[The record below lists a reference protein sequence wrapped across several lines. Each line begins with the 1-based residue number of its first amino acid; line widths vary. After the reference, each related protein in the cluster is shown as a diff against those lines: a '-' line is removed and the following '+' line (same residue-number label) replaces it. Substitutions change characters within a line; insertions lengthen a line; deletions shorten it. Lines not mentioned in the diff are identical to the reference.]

1 MSPLSCLIR
10 RSLGGCTFVLFLLPV
25 YADVRNDELFPTE
38 RLRVRS
44 IATRTTPISNPIRWP
59 RFEFRVPDGSRV
71 KKDEVV
77 FRADARGTKEAIQS
91 LQEQLLK
98 KENEIHR
105 KTEEMARSVEELV
118 GKLEDLKDEKRI
130 QQARLEYL
138 QSLPLKKNVEIAK
151 GRLEVAELQLAAREA
166 DVAKVQEREKAGLV
180 SPAQVE
186 ESIFQLNLQ
195 KARTLHAKRGL
206 SLAQVTA
213 HPKDLQVIRYR
224 IENLD
229 LEIGKLAFEVQTQEE
244 ISGLEGAL
252 LEREM
257 ETLTRKLE
265 ERQTELNHLVI
276 RAPRDGV
283 LMYSTQFKREL
294 SSGGQPSMGMVLA
307 EIPHPDSI
315 AFEGEIPERV
325 RPLYAVGDPVRIVL
339 NASPDQ
345 ELTGTLSSISPF
357 SREKA
362 EEESEGVKVLDV
374 TVEVTGLKTELPV
387 GVYGW
392 AVLTTAEPRKGP
404 SVPVS
409 WIRIQGGNP
418 HVSVEGLYQPV
429 SGIVDGDRFQ
439 FTDPLPPLDKVQE
452 EGEWPSEEQPQIV
465 MEGDRFHTSGELEPL
480 QSIGVKVPR
489 IRAWDMK
496 VTTLHPEN
504 TLIEEGQTA
513 AVLDSESLREQ
524 AENARGEAEEAQQEK
539 ESAEKELQLRI
550 RDRDFQVQ
558 AVETKLK
565 IAQLERDLA
574 IPGIRASAVY
584 QSILNL
590 QTAQLRLQHA
600 QQELERLEAHPE
612 LTAPR
617 ERTRAKREVRRR
629 ELEHERADIQLAQ
642 AKEGLSEE
650 ERSLSELKVLRME
663 AETVKVRA
671 RQTRAVARAQSGLRW
686 RSRRLLRREER
697 QEELERNLQDMSITA
712 PVEGLVK
719 YENIWDGVRRT
730 KLKTG
735 MRVWRGMKLLSLSN
749 TGELYVDISVPERYV
764 QQLQTGMKVQVQIP
778 SEGSRMW
785 KGEVSMLGEML
796 VPLDTPPVADSLYA
810 NREPLPIQA
819 IPVRVLI
826 DASGEGQLKPGAI
839 AHVLFPF
846 EP

>member
-1 MSPLSCLIR
+1 MRFLSCFPR
-10 RSLGGCTFVLFLLPV
+10 RTVGVWCIFLWLFPLHAEV
-25 YADVRNDELFPTE
+25 KEEELYPTE

-44 IATRTTPISNPIRWP
+44 IATRTSPIPNPIRWP
-59 RFEFRVPDGSRV
+59 RFEFRVSDGSRV
-71 KKDEVV
+71 QEGDVV
-77 FRADARGTKEAIQS
+77 FRADARGTQEAIRS
-91 LQEQLLK
+91 LTEQIERK
-98 KENEIHR
+98 KNELHQ
-105 KTEEMARSVEELV
+105 KTEEMQKSVEALI
-118 GKLEDLKDEKRI
+118 GQLQDLKDERSI

-151 GRLEVAELQLAAREA
+151 GRLEVAELQRAAREA
-166 DVAKVQEREKAGLV
+166 DLANIQERKDLGLV

-186 ESIFQLNLQ
+186 ESLFQLNLQ
-195 KARTLHAKRGL
+195 NARTEHAKRSL
-206 SLAQVTA
+206 SLARATA

-224 IENLD
+224 IENLE
-229 LEIGKLAFEVQTQEE
+229 LEIGKLTFEVKTQEE
-244 ISGLEGAL
+244 ISELEKASL
-252 LEREM
+252 HREQ
-257 ETLTRKLE
+257 ETLIRKLE
-265 ERQTELNHLVI
+265 DRKEELKHLVI

-283 LMYSTQFKREL
+283 LMYSPQFKREL
-294 SSGGQPSMGMVLA
+294 VSGGQPSMGMVLA

-325 RPLYAVGDPVRIVL
+325 RPLFSVGDPVNIIL
-339 NASPDQ
+339 NANPNQ
-345 ELTGTLSSISPF
+345 VLRGTLSTISPF

-374 TVEVTGLKTELPV
+374 RLDVENLEGELPV

-392 AVLTTAEPRKGP
+392 AELTTSTPRIGP

-409 WIRIQGGNP
+409 WVRIQGGKP
-418 HVSVEGLYQPV
+418 HVSLNGLYQPV
-429 SGIVDGDRFQ
+429 TGIVNEDRFQ
-439 FTDPLPPLDKVQE
+439 FTAPLPPLEQIQE
-452 EGEWPSEEQPQIV
+452 EGDWPTEEQPQLLV
-465 MEGDRFHTSGELEPL
+465 DGDTFHTSGELEPL

-496 VTTLHPEN
+496 VTSLHPEN
-504 TLIEEGQTA
+504 TLISKGQTA
-513 AVLDSESLREQ
+513 AVLDSESLRDLLES
-524 AENARGEAEEAQQEK
+524 ARSDAEEALQEK

-574 IPGIRASAVY
+574 LPGVRASQVY
-584 QSILNL
+584 QSILTL
-590 QTAQLRLQHA
+590 QTARLRTEQAERQLS
-600 QQELERLEAHPE
+600 RLEANPT

-617 ERTRAKREVRRR
+617 ERTRAQR
-629 ELEHERADIQLAQ
+629 ELARRKLEMEKADIQFAQ
-642 AKEGLSEE
+642 AKEGLSAE
-650 ERSLSELKVLRME
+650 ERSLAELKVMRME

-686 RSRRLLRREER
+686 RGRRLLRRMER
-697 QEELERNLQDMSITA
+697 QNELEKNLRDMSIEA

-719 YENIWDGVRRT
+719 YENVWDGVRRS

-764 QQLQTGMKVQVQIP
+764 QQLETGMKVQVQIP

-785 KGEVSMLGEML
+785 NGEISRLGEML
-796 VPLDTPPVADSLYA
+796 VPLATPPVADSLYA
-810 NREPLPIQA
+810 NREPIPIQA

-826 DASGEGQLKPGAI
+826 EGSEEDQLKPGAI